1 MDGDGQRRGEERRKE
16 RGGVGVA
23 VGSTDELTVTY
34 YTVQCCFALHGTVLY
49 RVLRLRMRCDTAC
62 ATQYR
67 TVWDGIGWDR
77 IGWDRIGWGGIGW
90 GGVGWGDRI

>member
-1 MDGDGQRRGEERRKE
+1 MRVTVDWMAMDRGEERRKE

-49 RVLRLRMRCDTAC
+49 RVLRLRMRCDTAWC
-62 ATQYR
+62 DTEQNSM
-67 TVWDGIGWDR
+67 G
-77 IGWDRIGWGGIGW
+77 
-90 GGVGWGDRI
+90 